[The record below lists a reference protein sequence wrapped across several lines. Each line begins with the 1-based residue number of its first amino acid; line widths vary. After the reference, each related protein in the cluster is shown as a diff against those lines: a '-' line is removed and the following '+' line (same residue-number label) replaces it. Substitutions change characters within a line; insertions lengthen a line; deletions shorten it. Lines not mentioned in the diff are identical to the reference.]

1 MNAQPDGVESRPV
14 EQDTG
19 NVVAMEQRLE
29 QIEIDLHRFDADA
42 ADPGRDLVK
51 LVLTL
56 VELIRNLMERQA
68 IRRMEGGSLTDA
80 QIERMGIAFQK
91 MQATVEELK
100 DRFSFCDED
109 LNIDLGP
116 LGKLL

>member
-1 MNAQPDGVESRPV
+1 MKRQPDNMENGTPPQKSR
-14 EQDTG
+14 
-19 NVVAMEQRLE
+19 NVLTPEQRLE
-29 QIEIDLHRFDADA
+29 EIEIDLHRLDADA

-56 VELIRNLMERQA
+56 VELIRRLMERQA
-68 IRRMEGGSLTDA
+68 IRRMEGDSLTDA
-80 QIERMGIAFQK
+80 QIERLGIAFRK
-91 MQATVEELK
+91 MEVTVEELK
-100 DRFSFCDED
+100 NRFGFCDGD

>member
-1 MNAQPDGVESRPV
+1 MNAQPDGVENRPV
-14 EQDTG
+14 HQKNG
-19 NVVAMEQRLE
+19 NVLAIEERLE
-29 QIEIDLHRFDADA
+29 QIEIDLHRFDADG
-42 ADPGRDLVK
+42 ADPGRDLIK

-56 VELIRNLMERQA
+56 VELIRALMERQA

-80 QIERMGIAFQK
+80 QIERIGTAFQK
-91 MQATVEELK
+91 MESTVDELK
-100 DRFSFCDED
+100 NRFGFSDDD

>member
-1 MNAQPDGVESRPV
+1 MSHNALTQAANGDRPLD
-14 EQDTG
+14 QDLR
-19 NVVAMEQRLE
+19 E
-29 QIEIDLHRFDADA
+29 IEVQLNKFDAA
-42 ADPGRDLVK
+42 SPDPGRDLVK

-56 VELIRNLMERQA
+56 VELIRQLMERQA

-80 QIERMGIAFQK
+80 QIERIGTAFQK
-91 MQATVEELK
+91 MESTVDELK
-100 DRFSFCDED
+100 NRFGFSDDD